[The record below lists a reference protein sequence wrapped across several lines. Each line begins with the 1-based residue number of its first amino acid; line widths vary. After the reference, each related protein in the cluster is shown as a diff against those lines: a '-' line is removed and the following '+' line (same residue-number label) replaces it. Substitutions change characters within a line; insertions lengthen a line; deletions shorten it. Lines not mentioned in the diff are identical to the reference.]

1 MAVPTAAT
9 VGRARRAGIAS
20 FVGTAVEWY
29 DFYLFGTAAALVFGP
44 TFFPEV
50 GAATG
55 VLASFATLW
64 VGFVARPLGGIVF
77 GHFGD
82 RLGRRGTLVTT
93 LVMMGVAT
101 TCIGLLPTYAQI
113 GVAAPVLLV
122 LLRFLQGVAVGGEW
136 GGAVLMASESAPTG
150 RGITAGVFVQQ
161 GSPAGS
167 ILATLAFLLVGNLSD
182 EAFMSWGW
190 RVPFLFSA
198 VLVVVG
204 LIVRLKVE
212 ETPEFT
218 ERVANQARVERAP
231 IREVLAEHP
240 VAVVLG
246 LFASVSG
253 IAAAYFTNTF
263 MLSYTTTELSV
274 PRQTM
279 LNILLFLAIAQFVW
293 QPFAALI
300 AERAGAT
307 RFMVVSLAANVVVAV
322 PMFLLVET
330 TGPVAIFIG
339 LGLAVVTGSGYYAV
353 LAGFLAAAFPARIRY
368 TAISLSY
375 QLCSTLIG
383 GSTPFIAQFI
393 TNHTDGWYGVAV
405 FYVTILLVTAAG
417 VAGLAAHTRRRSVE
431 PLRAST
437 PA

>member
-150 RGITAGVFVQQ
+150 REIG
-161 GSPAGS
+161 
-167 ILATLAFLLVGNLSD
+167 
-182 EAFMSWGW
+182 
-190 RVPFLFSA
+190 
-198 VLVVVG
+198 
-204 LIVRLKVE
+204 
-212 ETPEFT
+212 
-218 ERVANQARVERAP
+218 RAH
-231 IREVLAEHP
+231 V
-240 VAVVLG
+240 
-246 LFASVSG
+246 
-253 IAAAYFTNTF
+253 
-263 MLSYTTTELSV
+263 
-274 PRQTM
+274 
-279 LNILLFLAIAQFVW
+279 
-293 QPFAALI
+293 
-300 AERAGAT
+300 
-307 RFMVVSLAANVVVAV
+307 
-322 PMFLLVET
+322 
-330 TGPVAIFIG
+330 
-339 LGLAVVTGSGYYAV
+339 
-353 LAGFLAAAFPARIRY
+353 
-368 TAISLSY
+368 
-375 QLCSTLIG
+375 
-383 GSTPFIAQFI
+383 
-393 TNHTDGWYGVAV
+393 
-405 FYVTILLVTAAG
+405 
-417 VAGLAAHTRRRSVE
+417 
-431 PLRAST
+431 
-437 PA
+437 